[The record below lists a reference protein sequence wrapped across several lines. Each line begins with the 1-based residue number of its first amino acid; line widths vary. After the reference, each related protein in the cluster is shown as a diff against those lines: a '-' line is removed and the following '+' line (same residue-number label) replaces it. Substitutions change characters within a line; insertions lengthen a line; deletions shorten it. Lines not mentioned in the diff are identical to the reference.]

1 MIVYECMNAL
11 PRVLIKDDLNQIAL
25 FCTKSLK
32 IKQKEVISLSF
43 ATLED
48 MKHLNKATRGIDKPT
63 DVLSFESEMPI
74 KTKQEM
80 VVKGDIVLCS
90 EYAKK
95 EAERRSLSLKE
106 ELIRLIVHGTLHL
119 HGYDH
124 ATESEELEMF
134 ALQESLVEKTL
145 SSSRA

>member
-106 ELIRLIVHGTLHL
+106 EFIRLIIHGTLHL

>member
-1 MIVYECMNAL
+1 MNAL